1 MKNIC
6 ILLLLLL
13 NISMGIVLLNRNKKN
28 GELQTLIEQQRQDIL
43 ILSSNLA
50 RCYEVSVQI
59 NNNTVQSLLNAAGAG
74 YELVNPENT
83 DALFMLIPPFPC
95 DVCLENEIQNV
106 TDYLSEKEMIVIA
119 PEFRMRDLKVQLQ
132 KNRAIKFIPYDVES
146 TEGLPGADLETAIY
160 FRTAG
165 EVVYDIFI
173 PDKSNTE
180 YSNMYFN
187 KLS

>member
-1 MKNIC
+1 MKNAC

-13 NISMGIVLLNRNKKN
+13 NIAMGIVLLNRNKQLGK
-28 GELQTLIEQQRQDIL
+28 LQTLIVQQGSDL
-43 ILSSNLA
+43 LVVNNNLE

-74 YELVNPENT
+74 YELVDPKNT

-106 TDYLSEKEMIVIA
+106 TDFLSEKEMIVIA
-119 PEFRMRDLKVQLQ
+119 PEFRLRDLKVQLQ
-132 KNRAIKFIPYDVES
+132 KHRTIKFIPYDVES
-146 TEGLPGADLETAIY
+146 TDGLPGAGLETAIY

-165 EVVYDIFI
+165 AVVYDIFI
-173 PDKSNTE
+173 PDKSNKE